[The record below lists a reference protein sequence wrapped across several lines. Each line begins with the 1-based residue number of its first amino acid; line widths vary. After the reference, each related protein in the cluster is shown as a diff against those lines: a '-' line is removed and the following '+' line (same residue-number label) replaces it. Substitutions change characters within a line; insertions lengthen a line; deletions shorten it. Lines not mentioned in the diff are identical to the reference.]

1 MARRRSRVLLLPQL
15 SPTSFTYT
23 STERG
28 SLKASKRSRLSP
40 ARVTARLAV
49 AAPCVEVS
57 GTISA

>member
-1 MARRRSRVLLLPQL
+1 MLLPQL
-15 SPTSFTYT
+15 SLTSFTYT

-49 AAPCVEVS
+49 GAECVGEVS
-57 GTISA
+57 GTRSA